1 MEWHDDGIIIG
12 ARKHGETS
20 VIATVLT
27 REHGRHAG
35 LIRGG
40 AGKRMRGIVQPGN
53 KVRATWRARLSEHLG
68 NFNLEPIESYAAAA
82 LSNGDRLAALTSACA
97 LIDTALP
104 EREPHPALMDGLEIL
119 LCALNDDSVWPVIYV
134 KWEIGL
140 LTELGFGLDL
150 TACAATGETEDLIYV
165 SPKSGRAVS
174 RAAGL
179 PYKGKLL
186 ALPQFLV
193 DSSAPADIEDGL
205 RLTAFFLENH
215 VFLHRDAK
223 MPAARERLFD
233 RIKRMNKGDQFSEI

>member
-20 VIATVLT
+20 VIATLLT

-35 LIRGG
+35 LIKGG

-53 KVRATWRARLSEHLG
+53 KVRASWRARLAEHLG
-68 NFNLEPIESYAAAA
+68 NFNLEPIESYAASA

-97 LIDTALP
+97 LVDAALP
-104 EREPHPALMDGLEIL
+104 EREPHPALLDGLEIL
-119 LCALNDDSVWPVIYV
+119 LCALNDDSVWPIIYV

-150 TACAATGETEDLIYV
+150 AVCAATGETDDLIYV

-174 RAAGL
+174 RAAGE
-179 PYKGKLL
+179 PYKGRLL
-186 ALPQFLV
+186 ALPAFLV
-193 DSSAPADIEDGL
+193 DPGAPAQIADGL
-205 RLTAFFLENH
+205 RLTGYFLENH

-223 MPAARERLFD
+223 MPAARERLFE
-233 RIKRMNKGDQFSEI
+233 RVKKMERKADQSF

>member
-20 VIATVLT
+20 VIATLLT

-35 LIRGG
+35 LIKGG

-53 KVRATWRARLSEHLG
+53 KVRATWRARLAEHLG
-68 NFNLEPIESYAAAA
+68 NFNLEPIESYAASA
-82 LSNGDRLAALTSACA
+82 LTNGDRLAALTSACA
-97 LIDTALP
+97 LVDAALP
-104 EREPHPALMDGLEIL
+104 EREPHPALLDGLEIL
-119 LCALNDDSVWPVIYV
+119 LCALNDDSVWPIIYV

-150 TACAATGETEDLIYV
+150 TACAATGETDDLVYV

-174 RAAGL
+174 RAAGE
-179 PYKGKLL
+179 PYKGRLL
-186 ALPQFLV
+186 SLPTFLV
-193 DSSAPADIEDGL
+193 DSGAPAQITDGL
-205 RLTAFFLENH
+205 RLTGYFLENH

-223 MPAARERLFD
+223 MPAARECLFERVKQMENCD
-233 RIKRMNKGDQFSEI
+233 TP

>member
-27 REHGRHAG
+27 RDHGRHAG

-53 KVRATWRARLSEHLG
+53 KVRATWRARLAEHLG
-68 NFNLEPIESYAAAA
+68 NFTLEPIESYAAAA
-82 LSNGDRLAALTSACA
+82 LSNGDRLSALTSACA
-97 LIDTALP
+97 LIDAALP
-104 EREPHPALMDGLEIL
+104 EREAHPALMDGLEIL
-119 LCALNDDSVWPVIYV
+119 LCALNDDSVWPIIYV

-140 LTELGFGLDL
+140 LAELGFGLDL
-150 TACAATGETEDLIYV
+150 TACAATGETDDLIYV

-174 RAAGL
+174 RAAGA
-179 PYKGKLL
+179 PYKGRLL

-193 DSSAPADIEDGL
+193 DSSAPADIVDGL
-205 RLTAFFLENH
+205 RLTGYFLENH

-233 RIKRMNKGDQFSEI
+233 RAKRMHNGDQSSEI

>member
-20 VIATVLT
+20 VIATLLT
-27 REHGRHAG
+27 REHGRHVG

-40 AGKRMRGIVQPGN
+40 AGKRMRGIIQPGN

-68 NFNLEPIESYAAAA
+68 NFSLEPIESYAAAA
-82 LSNGDRLAALTSACA
+82 MSDGDRLAALASACA
-97 LIDTALP
+97 LVDAALP
-104 EREPHPALMDGLEIL
+104 EREPHPALLEGLEIL
-119 LCALNDDSVWPVIYV
+119 LCALNDDSVWPIIYV

-150 TACAATGETEDLIYV
+150 TACAATGETDDLIYV

-174 RAAGL
+174 RGAGE
-179 PYKGKLL
+179 PYKGRLL
-186 ALPQFLV
+186 ALPEFLV
-193 DSSAPADIEDGL
+193 NATANANITAGL
-205 RLTAFFLENH
+205 RLTGFFLENH

-223 MPAARERLFD
+223 MPAARERLFERVKQRERKPD
-233 RIKRMNKGDQFSEI
+233 PGE

>member
-20 VIATVLT
+20 VIATLLT

-35 LIRGG
+35 LIKGG

-53 KVRATWRARLSEHLG
+53 KVRATWRARLAEHLG
-68 NFNLEPIESYAAAA
+68 NFNLEPIESYAASA

-97 LIDTALP
+97 LVDAALP
-104 EREPHPALMDGLEIL
+104 EREPHPALLDGLEIL
-119 LCALNDDSVWPVIYV
+119 LCALNDDSVWPIIYV

-140 LTELGFGLDL
+140 LAELGFGLDL
-150 TACAATGETEDLIYV
+150 TACAATGETDDLVYV

-174 RAAGL
+174 RAAGE
-179 PYKGKLL
+179 PYKGRLL
-186 ALPQFLV
+186 SLPTFLV
-193 DSSAPADIEDGL
+193 DSGAPAQITDGL
-205 RLTAFFLENH
+205 RLTGYFLENH

-223 MPAARERLFD
+223 MPAARERLFERVKQMENCD
-233 RIKRMNKGDQFSEI
+233 TP

>member
-68 NFNLEPIESYAAAA
+68 NFSLEPIESYAAAA

-97 LIDTALP
+97 LIED
-104 EREPHPALMDGLEIL
+104 RK
-119 LCALNDDSVWPVIYV
+119 SVV
-134 KWEIGL
+134 
-140 LTELGFGLDL
+140 
-150 TACAATGETEDLIYV
+150 
-165 SPKSGRAVS
+165 
-174 RAAGL
+174 
-179 PYKGKLL
+179 
-186 ALPQFLV
+186 
-193 DSSAPADIEDGL
+193 
-205 RLTAFFLENH
+205 
-215 VFLHRDAK
+215 
-223 MPAARERLFD
+223 
-233 RIKRMNKGDQFSEI
+233 

>member
-20 VIATVLT
+20 VIATLLT

-53 KVRATWRARLSEHLG
+53 KVRASWRARLAEHLG
-68 NFNLEPIESYAAAA
+68 NFSLEPVASYGAAA
-82 LSNGDRLAALTSACA
+82 LSNGNRLAALTSACA
-97 LIDTALP
+97 LVDAALP

-119 LCALNDDSVWPVIYV
+119 LCALDDDTVWPVIYV

-150 TACAATGETEDLIYV
+150 TACAATGETDDLVYV

-174 RAAGL
+174 RAAGA
-179 PYKGKLL
+179 PYKEKLL
-186 ALPQFLV
+186 PLPQFLI
-193 DSSAPADIEDGL
+193 DPAAPADIANGL
-205 RLTAFFLENH
+205 RLTGYFLENH
-215 VFLHRDAK
+215 VFQHRDTK
-223 MPAARERLFD
+223 VPAARERLFE
-233 RIKRMNKGDQFSEI
+233 RIRAKEKTDSSCA